1 MAATNHAVLHHRISH
16 SVLSSS
22 LHLTDRNHFST
33 RRWQITLTSYRSP
46 RTFPC
51 THPLSCPG
59 NRAFVVEKQCS
70 SQSALS
76 IVPISTFKTVH
87 NNNNIDLHRALSTAP
102 TDSCPITQASHSLRP
117 VDRSSMAQSHHTGFS
132 LFPLPPTPP
141 ANKQRAIRLWRDQQ
155 QQAIEALPQVQ
166 DEIMEE
172 PQEKIQSRLRPAP
185 LRLRKRRSAQ
195 QKHTSAKPTLRVI
208 NPDPKTPDQSVVDL
222 TAQAEPAVPAQPFS
236 FPVPGIIPP
245 TPLSSPSWGNDDLT
259 PWPTLVTEDDHL
271 RSTQSAPPLLKRKS
285 YRNSQ
290 WIDLNGQVDRKKLS
304 IYLTKALDSSF
315 QVIDAV
321 DSDDLF
327 QTPALRSPRPE
338 SNYGWCK
345 KTIAGESTGLK
356 ITGSE
361 PAKRALSYYE
371 DVAPQFA
378 ASKSRAQVPTLPS
391 SHLTSRCACPPGVLL
406 CKTCSSQEFENFRR
420 RQSEHKPN
428 PSVSSTKCLLA
439 VPRAR
444 FRTTLKNLDE
454 SPSPSS
460 PPGLMFD
467 SDEGEDSDWS
477 VPNSPD
483 RAETPIPAMQETPTP
498 APRPA
503 AAFARPNAVSRS
515 NVPSFSLP
523 FSHGRQ
529 IRPRV
534 YQAESNRTSARHT
547 FSSSPSS
554 TVPTLASISTIST
567 FAFDFSNTDAHTD
580 YDPFDES
587 YEHGEI
593 RTYEPVQKAK
603 PVLVHCRGP
612 SPVTIKYGNATSF
625 RSRGQESADSGYNTL
640 YV

>member
-1 MAATNHAVLHHRISH
+1 MAPTNHAVLHLRISH

-102 TDSCPITQASHSLRP
+102 TDSCSITQASHSLRP
-117 VDRSSMAQSHHTGFS
+117 ADHSSMAQSHHTGFS

-172 PQEKIQSRLRPAP
+172 PQEKTQSRVRPAP

-195 QKHTSAKPTLRVI
+195 QKHTSAKPTLRVV

-222 TAQAEPAVPAQPFS
+222 TAQAEPAVPAQAFS

-245 TPLSSPSWGNDDLT
+245 TPLSSPSLGNDDLT
-259 PWPTLVTEDDHL
+259 PWPTLVAEDDHL
-271 RSTQSAPPLLKRKS
+271 RATQSAPPLLKRKS

-345 KTIAGESTGLK
+345 KPLAGEPVGLK

-378 ASKSRAQVPTLPS
+378 ASKSRAQVPTVPS
-391 SHLTSRCACPPGVLL
+391 SYLTSRCACPPGVLL

-444 FRTTLKNLDE
+444 FRTTLNNLDE

-477 VPNSPD
+477 VPSSPD

-503 AAFARPNAVSRS
+503 AAYARPNAVSRS

-567 FAFDFSNTDAHTD
+567 FAFDFSNTDAQTD

-625 RSRGQESADSGYNTL
+625 RSQGQESADSGYNTL